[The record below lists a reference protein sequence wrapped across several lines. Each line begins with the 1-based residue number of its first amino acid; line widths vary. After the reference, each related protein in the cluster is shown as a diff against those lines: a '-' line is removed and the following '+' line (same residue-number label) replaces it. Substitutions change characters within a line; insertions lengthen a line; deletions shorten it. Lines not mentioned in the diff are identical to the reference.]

1 VTKPAASLREQR
13 AATSEFGLDAVHAR
27 KNTTTRAPV

>member
-27 KNTTTRAPV
+27 KNTTT